1 MLIMVPTDLPRK
13 PSLDIKL
20 VLDKLL
26 VEEWLDKLSVD
37 RSDRLLDN
45 RLVGMATF
53 VVLIDSGFEFYLF
66 FEYLQFIEYR
76 QL

>member
-76 QL
+76 